1 MFRNILF
8 FISNMNIF
16 QVLGNFGMFKE
27 VLVHDKESSA
37 VHNEAR
43 IEFSF
48 SALWVYFSEQ
58 SKKSNV

>member
-1 MFRNILF
+1 
-8 FISNMNIF
+8 MNIF

-48 SALWVYFSEQ
+48 SALWIYFSEQ